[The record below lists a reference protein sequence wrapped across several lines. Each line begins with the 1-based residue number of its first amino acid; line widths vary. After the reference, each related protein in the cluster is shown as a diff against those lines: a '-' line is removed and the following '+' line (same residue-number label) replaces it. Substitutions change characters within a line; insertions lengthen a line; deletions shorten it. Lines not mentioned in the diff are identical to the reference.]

1 MDLILKTRAIHK
13 LRPNTEWTLDEN
25 DGLTFITPDIKNPTQ
40 AEITQAMTEI
50 ESADKQNKTDK
61 LAAKQSA
68 QAKLAALGLTADE
81 VAAIVGN

>member
-25 DGLTFITPDIKNPTQ
+25 NGLIFITPNVTNPTQ
-40 AEITQAMTEI
+40 SEITKAMTEI
-50 ESADKQNKTDK
+50 KSADEQAEADK
-61 LAAKQSA
+61 VAAKQSA
-68 QAKLAALGLTADE
+68 QAKLAALGLTANE